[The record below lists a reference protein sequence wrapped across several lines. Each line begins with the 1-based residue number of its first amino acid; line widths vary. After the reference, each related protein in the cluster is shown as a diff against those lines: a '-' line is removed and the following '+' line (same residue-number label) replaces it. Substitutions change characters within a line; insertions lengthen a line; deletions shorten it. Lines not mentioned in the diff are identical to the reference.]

1 MGPTLYITLPVASS
15 AGYWRWGG
23 WAVALAAF
31 CCLLF
36 LGHPEPVEK
45 IFSLQTC
52 RKDNVHR
59 VEKVTEPKPKEPLA
73 LIEIKLKDII

>member
-1 MGPTLYITLPVASS
+1 MAPT
-15 AGYWRWGG
+15 
-23 WAVALAAF
+23 AF

-73 LIEIKLKDII
+73 LAEITLKDMI